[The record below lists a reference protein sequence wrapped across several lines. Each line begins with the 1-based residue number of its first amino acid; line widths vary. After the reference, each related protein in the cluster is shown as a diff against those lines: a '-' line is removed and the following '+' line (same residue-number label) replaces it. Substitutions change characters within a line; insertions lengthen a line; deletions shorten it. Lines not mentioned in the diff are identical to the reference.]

1 MAGVHREQQT
11 VKTATIL
18 FSLGLASC
26 LGLLA
31 YQHHSYS
38 ALYERQN
45 QAIALV
51 QKQYEASRRETEAH
65 RAQSRIE
72 ARARTAFLQAQP
84 IAARYQRLLRVQ
96 SGPGR

>member
-1 MAGVHREQQT
+1 MKA
-11 VKTATIL
+11 ATIL
-18 FSLGLASC
+18 LAMGVAFC

-31 YQHHSYS
+31 YQHQSYS

-51 QKQYEASRRETEAH
+51 QKKYEASLREAEVL

-72 ARARTAFLQAQP
+72 ARSRTAFQQARP
-84 IAARYQRLLRVQ
+84 IAARYQRLLRAQ
-96 SGPGR
+96 SGAGR